1 MRWIDR
7 GPEPDGVQGYAQRFT
22 QGWVEYFEDRI
33 GERPN
38 DSHWREFRELLGSRS
53 GNVCWYCERRCLLD
67 ADDVGRAP
75 TVDHFRPLSRH
86 PELAYRWSNWIFSC
100 RRCNG
105 ENKQDK
111 WPASGYVDPSAADE
125 QERPERYFD
134 YDAETG
140 EIIPMPGLSSEA
152 HERALRT
159 IDDLGLNR
167 SDVRFYRLH
176 WTRRFVEDWHALP
189 NADRPAFAEFST
201 RSGFE
206 FVGVTS
212 MAVQQLSAQPGHG
225 RQ

>member
-7 GPEPDGVQGYAQRFT
+7 GPEPGGVQGYARQFT
-22 QGWVEYFEDRI
+22 QGWVEYFQEGV

-53 GNVCWYCERRCLLD
+53 GNTCWYCERRCQRD
-67 ADDVGRAP
+67 ADEIGRAP
-75 TVDHFRPLSRH
+75 TVDHFRPLSRY

-111 WPASGYVDPSAADE
+111 WPASGYVDPGAADE

-140 EIIPMPGLSSEA
+140 EIIPMPGLSAEA

-159 IDDLGLNR
+159 IDDLGLNKL
-167 SDVRFYRLH
+167 DVRYYRLD
-176 WTRRFVEDWHALP
+176 WTRRFVADWKALP
-189 NADRPAFAEFST
+189 NADRSDFADFST

-206 FVGVTS
+206 FVGATS
-212 MAVQQLSAQPGHG
+212 MVVQQLRASLGI
-225 RQ
+225 